1 MRKTEVQLP
10 FYRQESQRVGESDM
24 MTSEGKFKAKVL
36 NQIMNKLGLIDFGYV
51 ILKLGNS

>member
-24 MTSEGKFKAKVL
+24 MTSEGKFKVKVL
-36 NQIMNKLGLIDFGYV
+36 NQIMNKG
-51 ILKLGNS
+51 